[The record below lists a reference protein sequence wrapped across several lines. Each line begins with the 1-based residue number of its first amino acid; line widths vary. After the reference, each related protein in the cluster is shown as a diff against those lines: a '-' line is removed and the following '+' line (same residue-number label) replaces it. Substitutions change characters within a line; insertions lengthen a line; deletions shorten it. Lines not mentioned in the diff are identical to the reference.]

1 MNRSEKWDF
10 LLNNRAFDV
19 ENKRMNQT
27 QIIETMMNKTLGMFH
42 YEGLPDS
49 LPVEEIEKRLQM
61 EGKAF
66 IYPYNDE
73 LRVFSITL
81 LFDDVDIYGQP
92 LKGNIFFQD
101 TKKNITVSLDD
112 GILIRNDYLYIGL
125 LPILEKYSRYINESE
140 LTLYIA
146 NIWKRAS
153 KLISGGDDATI
164 QSARDFISKM
174 ENGTIGVIAKNPIMD
189 SLSVNTEMVSGVSLN
204 ELIQY
209 DNYLKSLL
217 YNELGLSYNKQMKKE
232 RLITSEVEQD
242 QESNRPLIDNMLSCR
257 EKGVNQ
263 VNEKFG
269 EKISVVLT
277 SAWGKEEPVQEDNEE
292 EEY

>member
-1 MNRSEKWDF
+1 
-10 LLNNRAFDV
+10 
-19 ENKRMNQT
+19 
-27 QIIETMMNKTLGMFH
+27 MMNKTLGMFH

-66 IYPYNDE
+66 IYPYNNE

-81 LFDDVDIYGQP
+81 LFGDVDIYGQP

-101 TKKNITVSLDD
+101 TKKNITVSLND

-125 LPILEKYSRYINESE
+125 LPILEKYSKYINESE

-277 SAWGKEEPVQEDNEE
+277 SAWSKEETVQEDGEEETVQEDYEE
-292 EEY
+292 EEVQGE

>member
-1 MNRSEKWDF
+1 M
-10 LLNNRAFDV
+10 
-19 ENKRMNQT
+19 
-27 QIIETMMNKTLGMFH
+27 
-42 YEGLPDS
+42 
-49 LPVEEIEKRLQM
+49 
-61 EGKAF
+61 
-66 IYPYNDE
+66 
-73 LRVFSITL
+73 FSITL

-125 LPILEKYSRYINESE
+125 LPILEKYSKYINESE

-257 EKGVNQ
+257 KKSVNQ

-277 SAWGKEEPVQEDNEE
+277 SAWSKEETVQEDAEE
-292 EEY
+292 ETVQEDDEEEVQGE